1 MTNIACLG
9 WGSLIWDRQCLPIRR
24 YWFDDGPL
32 IPLEFA
38 RQSMDDR
45 ITLVI
50 SLDAHPVRSLW
61 ALMDSDRLEDAK
73 KHLQRREGTKNP
85 DYIGNWSRGQLSPV
99 SIPGLSEWALAR
111 NVDSVIWTALPPKFN
126 GDNNRQ
132 PSVEEVLGHLRALSG
147 TERDVAEDYIRR
159 APRQIDTS
167 YRRRIETELEWVPRV
182 EDKQMHS
189 RAAADC
195 SGSRKAN

>member
-9 WGSLIWDRQCLPIRR
+9 WGSLTWDRQDLPIRR

-38 RQSMDDR
+38 RQSKNNQ

-50 SLDAHPVRSLW
+50 SLTARPMRSLW
-61 ALMDSDRLEDAK
+61 ALMDSNSLEDAK
-73 KHLQRREGTKNP
+73 KKLQRREGTKNA

-99 SIPGLSEWALAR
+99 SIPGLDEWALAR
-111 NVDSVIWTALPPKFN
+111 NVDSVVWTALPPKFN

-132 PSVEEVLGHLRALSG
+132 PRVEEVLGHLRALSG
-147 TERDVAEDYIRR
+147 TERDEAEKYIRR
-159 APRQIDTS
+159 APRQIDTA
-167 YRRRIETELEWVPRV
+167 YRRRIEAELHWLPSVG
-182 EDKQMHS
+182 DK
-189 RAAADC
+189 
-195 SGSRKAN
+195 